1 MKSNLIIVGK
11 VSKQKVATFR
21 TTSEAFHC
29 GSLLQAST
37 NDENISYYV
46 EYKDKGINKRQAVDS
61 FTRRL
66 PFLNQQTQQALKNY
80 YSN

>member
-11 VSKQKVATFR
+11 ISEQKVATFR
-21 TTSEAFHC
+21 TASEAFHC

-37 NDENISYYV
+37 NDESITYYV
-46 EYKDKGINKRQAVDS
+46 EYKEKGVYKRQMVDS

-66 PFLNQQTQQALKNY
+66 PFLNQQTQIALQNY
-80 YSN
+80 YSK